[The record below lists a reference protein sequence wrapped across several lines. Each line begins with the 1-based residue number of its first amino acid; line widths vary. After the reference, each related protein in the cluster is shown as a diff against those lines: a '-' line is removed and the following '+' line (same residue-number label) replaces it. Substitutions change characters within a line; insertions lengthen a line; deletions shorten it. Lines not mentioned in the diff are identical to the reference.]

1 MHERVDVRHAR
12 RGEDAE
18 CVPEQR
24 PVERVRQIDR
34 IDRQIPLDQG
44 IGVRAGSRFVPAHE
58 GGDGDKRQADDED
71 GREMFEDYC
80 GERTHVT
87 VTGVE

>member
-1 MHERVDVRHAR
+1 M
-12 RGEDAE
+12 
-18 CVPEQR
+18 
-24 PVERVRQIDR
+24 
-34 IDRQIPLDQG
+34 
-44 IGVRAGSRFVPAHE
+44 RAGSRFVPAHE